1 MRARVKDLGNLMKQ
15 AQELQER
22 MGKLQEEL
30 QAMEIEGGAGAGL
43 VRVTLS
49 GKGELRRVTL
59 DPSILQPGDREM
71 VEDLIVAA
79 HSDAK
84 KKMEARVQEE
94 TQSLMGGLAL
104 PPGFKLPF

>member
-1 MRARVKDLGNLMKQ
+1 MRVNVKDLGNLMKQ

-30 QAMEIEGGAGAGL
+30 SAMEVEGGAGAGL

-59 DPSILQPGDREM
+59 DPSILQPADREM

-94 TQSLMGGLAL
+94 TQSLMGGLTL